1 MNKHA
6 LIIGANSPSAIE
18 TTNLLIKNNYKVSL
32 ISKSKILNINNS
44 KKLEN
49 IYKYRLDITKSNNLK
64 ITIRKII
71 KKMGNIDTLI
81 FFQRYRGN
89 KYTIQNEMDTSL
101 NATTDIIE
109 TIFKYK
115 NSCELKS
122 IIAISSVASTKI
134 ALEQPLSYHLGKAA
148 LNQLIRYYGIK
159 LGNAGIRVN
168 GIEPALIYK
177 DRAKNYYKKNEKLI
191 KLYKK
196 IIPLKRMGHT
206 KDIANLILFLSSE
219 NSNYITGQ
227 IIKIDGGVSL
237 HESVSL
243 STLSSNIKINKI
255 I

>member
-64 ITIRKII
+64 ITIRK
-71 KKMGNIDTLI
+71 I